1 MMTIL
6 LLTTAMIYED
16 SRYFMKALIVDP
28 SKTYRLLLKE
38 FLYGHSIVPE
48 EVSTGEE
55 AISQLNE
62 GGFELVCIAMHLPD
76 MTGTE
81 LAKKIKALSKCT
93 NIFIILFSS
102 DNNSEKLAQMKIAEI
117 NAVCQKMAID
127 EIKSLLSKVNKNEII
142 LCHCTGHV
150 LYMEDHLTLANM
162 TCEIL
167 QQMGLTVDHVTTA
180 ESGLDMLERHHYD
193 LVLLDIILASEK
205 DGIAVIEEI
214 RAREDDKKSVP
225 ILAISSLINAQQ
237 RIHALKV
244 GANDFITKPV
254 MQAELTVRVKNLIT
268 SQQLMKQVMLQ
279 KQDLEH
285 LAMTDQL
292 TGLNNRYYLQLFIEK
307 TLSEHKRHVHS
318 LSLIMIDLDKFKPI
332 NDTFGHEQGDE
343 VLVKVAKAL
352 KNSSRLEDS
361 VIRLGGD
368 EFLLV
373 FPYCLLAQAKKKAD
387 ILCKTIANLL
397 FKQSDV
403 RISASFGVASTE
415 QGEFNFK
422 KLLSLADEAAY
433 QSKALG
439 GNTVQSMPPT

>member
-1 MMTIL
+1 
-6 LLTTAMIYED
+6 MIYED

-55 AISQLNE
+55 ALTQLNE
-62 GGFELVCIAMHLPD
+62 GGFELVCIAMHLSD

-93 NIFIILFSS
+93 NVFIILLSS
-102 DNNSEKLAQMKIAEI
+102 DSDLEKIAQMKTADV
-117 NAVCQKMAID
+117 NAVCQKMATE

-142 LCHCTGHV
+142 LSYCTGNV

-167 QQMGLTVDHVTTA
+167 QQMGLTVDHATTA
-180 ESGLDMLERHHYD
+180 ERGLDIFERNNYD
-193 LVLLDIILASEK
+193 LVLLDIILEGKK

-214 RAREDDKKSVP
+214 RAREDDKRSVP
-225 ILAISSLINAQQ
+225 ILAISSLLNAQQ

-244 GANDFITKPV
+244 GGNDFITKPV

-268 SQQLMKQVMLQ
+268 SQQLMKQVLLQ
-279 KQDLEH
+279 KQDLEQ

-307 TLSEHKRHVHS
+307 SLSEHKRHAQP

-343 VLVKVAKAL
+343 VLVKVALAL
-352 KNSSRLEDS
+352 KNNSRLEDS

-373 FPYCLLAQAKKKAD
+373 FPYCSLAQAKNKAE
-387 ILCKTIANLL
+387 IICKTIANLL

-433 QSKALG
+433 QSKELG
-439 GNTVQSMPPT
+439 GNTVQSMSST